1 MADMLE
7 ALKTAVESVSKDWK
21 VAKRSADRQDRVQ
34 RRALERMRG
43 AYRSLPT
50 IKEAAYE
57 WMEAGY
63 LKASANATLPANA
76 RQIMYAVRP
85 YVLEVTGECWKDSS
99 YFTQHLLPD
108 YIEAY
113 GMDHWNVVFDARG
126 HLREPHGGTRVD
138 LGTLEVRRYIRT
150 WVQPGGA
157 DLDPSSLLKTRF
169 PTSGPANR
177 YRFALFIEKEGF
189 NPLLEA
195 ARIAERFDLA
205 IMSTKGMSVTAAR
218 LLVEKLS
225 DRSVTILVAHDFDKA
240 GFSIAH
246 TLASSGRRY
255 TFGRAPNV
263 VDLGLRLSDVAAME
277 LQSEP
282 VQYKG
287 HQDPRHNLRQSGA
300 TQEECDYLVRN
311 QYYGSWD
318 GERVELNAMAA
329 DQFVAWLEAKLVE
342 AGVQKLVP
350 SAHVL
355 EHSPGFLPW
364 RPASGAGSELLSFRC
379 GAHSRIL
386 RGDPRGGHRRLARAP
401 GVFRGCGPPARAH
414 HPQRGAAAGGRLP
427 DPREHLR
434 RPAAQEHGPRDPQAG
449 RCGEPDGAPRWANHR
464 AVLRGGPH
472 AGTGA
477 SAAPSGR

>member
-1 MADMLE
+1 MPDMLE
-7 ALKTAVESVSKDWK
+7 ALQTAVTSVSKDWK
-21 VAKRSADRQDRVQ
+21 VAKRSADKEDRVQ

-43 AYRSLPT
+43 AYRSLPS

-57 WMEAGY
+57 WMERGY
-63 LKASANATLPANA
+63 LAASANGALPANA

-85 YVLEVTGECWKDSS
+85 HVLEVTGECWKDSS

-108 YIEAY
+108 FIEEY

-126 HLREPHGGTRVD
+126 HLREPHGGMRVD
-138 LGTLEVRRYIRT
+138 LGTLEVRRYIRA

-157 DLDPSSLLKTRF
+157 DLDPSSLIETRF

-195 ARIAERFDLA
+195 ARIADRFDLA

-218 LLVEKLS
+218 LLVEKMS
-225 DRSVTILVAHDFDKA
+225 DRGVSILVAHDFDKA

-246 TLASSGRRY
+246 TLRTSGRRY

-282 VQYKG
+282 VEYKG
-287 HQDPRHNLRQSGA
+287 HQDPRRNLRQSGA
-300 TQEECDYLVRN
+300 TEEECDYLVRN

-318 GERVELNAMAA
+318 GERVELNAMTA

-342 AGVQKLVP
+342 AGVKKLVP
-350 SAHVL
+350 SADVL
-355 EHSPGFLPW
+355 DLAYQ
-364 RPASGAGSELLSFRC
+364 RAV
-379 GAHSRIL
+379 
-386 RGDPRGGHRRLARAP
+386 RLAAVERAIKTALEAAD
-401 GVFRGCGPPARAH
+401 GQQIEVPADL
-414 HPQRGAAAGGRLP
+414 AAEVAERIA
-427 DPREHLR
+427 DS
-434 RPAAQEHGPRDPQAG
+434 D
-449 RCGEPDGAPRWANHR
+449 DSWDD
-464 AVLRGGPH
+464 AVWDIVDEEEI
-472 AGTGA
+472 T
-477 SAAPSGR
+477 